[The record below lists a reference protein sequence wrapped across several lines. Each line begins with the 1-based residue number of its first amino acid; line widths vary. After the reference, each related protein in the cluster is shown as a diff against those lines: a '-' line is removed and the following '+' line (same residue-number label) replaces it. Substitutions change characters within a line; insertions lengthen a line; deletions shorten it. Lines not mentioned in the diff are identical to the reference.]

1 MNDESLKNLDFTNK
15 ETLEALIE
23 QTYVIENEYNA
34 LKESFAS
41 LQQMMN
47 EIVEVLPNALW
58 MLNKDK
64 SIHLQNQLGKE
75 NDELLGAID
84 LSKAHYELEFKG
96 HFFVV
101 KNISYGDKFIIQ
113 ATDISAEKRNERLAS
128 MGSVAAHLA
137 HEIRNP
143 IGSISLLVSTLY
155 ERSELK
161 NKHIVL
167 EMQKAIS
174 RVERIVNSTLLFTKG
189 VHINAA
195 PFNLSELKDEC
206 ETVVNSYNFNAKI
219 DFEFDFLDLELNA
232 DKALLSLV
240 LQNLIYNGIDAI
252 EEKEADCGKVC
263 IKTSVENAKIW
274 VKVYDDGKEI
284 ADEKAVFEAFKTTKL
299 KGNGLGLSLSKEIIN
314 AHGGELNFSKEP
326 KCFYFALPLS
336 KAC

>member
-1 MNDESLKNLDFTNK
+1 MNDETLKNLDFNNK

-23 QTYVIENEYNA
+23 QTYVVENEYKA
-34 LKESFAS
+34 LNESYAS
-41 LQQMMN
+41 LRQMVS
-47 EIVEVLPNALW
+47 EIIEVLPNALW
-58 MLNKDK
+58 VLNQDK
-64 SIHLQNQLGKE
+64 SINLQNQLGNE
-75 NDELLGAID
+75 NADLLGAID

-113 ATDISAEKRNERLAS
+113 ATDISAEKRNERLVS

-143 IGSISLLVSTLY
+143 IGSISLLASTLFA
-155 ERSELK
+155 RSELK

-167 EMQKAIS
+167 EMQKAIA

-195 PFNLSELKDEC
+195 PFNLRELKDEC
-206 ETVVNSYNFNAKI
+206 EAVVNSYNFNAKI
-219 DFEFDFLDLELNA
+219 DFEFDFLDGEVNA

-252 EEKEADCGKVC
+252 EEKEAEFGKVC

-274 VKVYDDGKEI
+274 VRVYDDGKAI

-299 KGNGLGLSLSKEIIN
+299 KGNGLGLSLSKEIVG
-314 AHGGELNFSKEP
+314 AHGGELNFDTEP
-326 KCFYFALPLS
+326 KCFYFTLPVPN
-336 KAC
+336 A

>member
-1 MNDESLKNLDFTNK
+1 MNDETLKNLDFNKK

-23 QTYVIENEYNA
+23 QTYVIENEYKA
-34 LKESFAS
+34 LNESYAS
-41 LQQMMN
+41 LRQMMS
-47 EIVEVLPNALW
+47 EIIEVLPNALW
-58 MLNKDK
+58 VLNKDK
-64 SIHLQNQLGKE
+64 SISLQNQLGKE
-75 NDELLGAID
+75 NAELLSAID
-84 LSKAHYELEFKG
+84 VSKAHYELEFKG

-101 KNISYGDKFIIQ
+101 KNLSYGDKFIIQ
-113 ATDISAEKRNERLAS
+113 ATDISAEKRNERLVS

-143 IGSISLLVSTLY
+143 IGSISLLASTLFA
-155 ERSELK
+155 RSELK

-189 VHINAA
+189 VHINKAF
-195 PFNLSELKDEC
+195 FNLRELKDEC
-206 ETVVNSYNFNAKI
+206 EAVVNSYNFNATI
-219 DFEFDFLDLELNA
+219 DFEFDFLDKDINA

-252 EEKEADCGKVC
+252 EEKEAEFGKII

-274 VKVYDDGKEI
+274 VRVYDDGKEI
-284 ADEKAVFEAFKTTKL
+284 TDEKAVFEAFKTTKL

-314 AHGGELNFSKEP
+314 AHGGELNFDKEP
-326 KCFYFALPLS
+326 KCFYFTLPLS
-336 KAC
+336 NA

>member
-58 MLNKDK
+58 VLNKDK

-206 ETVVNSYNFNAKI
+206 EAVVNSYNFNAKI

-252 EEKEADCGKVC
+252 EEKEAEFGKVC